1 MIRRFIALF
10 FCAVSA
16 HALDTIA
23 VNNAAFLAGQSPENW
38 TNSGSAYALTI
49 NEGAYFKINFTGTS
63 FALNVDVSALSG
75 YGAGYYPTLKWQVD
89 GGTAV
94 RRQCLSTDTTITVST
109 GLADT
114 THSLVVWL
122 DGMDESTNTNRW
134 SAGLS
139 GLKLTGLVVD
149 TGKTITAATNYPRRM
164 IVFSDSIG
172 SGSVALGSVSGGNY
186 SFVQSASIGWA
197 ALLAANY
204 QLEYCNV
211 SFCGQGFETGIQGV
225 PAVTSSYNLRMSGI
239 SRTFSTSYN
248 IAIVQFGTNGGLSS
262 GSVLQGL
269 LENIRT
275 ALGTTT
281 KIYLIQPLNQ
291 NAVATIAAGYASYI
305 AAHPTDANIAKIDL
319 GATGAAIVTS
329 NSYDGTH
336 PNAAGYALIATAYA
350 AQIPRPGGAA
360 TANTLATTSMFFS
373 P

>member
-1 MIRRFIALF
+1 MIRRFIFLLC
-10 FCAVSA
+10 CAV
-16 HALDTIA
+16 ALRAADTIA

-38 TNSGSAYALTI
+38 TNSGSSYALTI
-49 NEGAYFKINFTGTS
+49 NEGAYFKLNFTGTS
-63 FALNVDVSALSG
+63 FALNVDLSALNG

-94 RRQCLSTDTTITVST
+94 RRQCLSSDTSISIST
-109 GLADT
+109 GLADA

-134 SAGLS
+134 AAGLS
-139 GLKLTGLVVD
+139 GLKITGLVVD
-149 TGKTITAATNYPRRM
+149 TGKTITAATNYTRNM

-186 SFVQSASIGWA
+186 SIVQSASIGWA

-225 PAVTSSYNLRMSGI
+225 PAVTSSYNLKMSGV
-239 SRTFSTSYN
+239 SRTFSTSYS
-248 IAIVQFGTNGGLSS
+248 IAIVQFGTNGGLSA

-275 ALGTTT
+275 ALGTAT

-291 NAVATIAAGYASYI
+291 NAVATIAAGYASYV
-305 AAHPTDANIAKIDL
+305 AAHPTDTNIAKIDL
-319 GATGAAIVTS
+319 GSTGASLVTD
-329 NSYDGTH
+329 NSYDGVH
-336 PNAAGYALIATAYA
+336 PNAAGYALIASAYA
-350 AQIPRPGGAA
+350 AQIPRPGGTA
-360 TANTLATTSMFFS
+360 TATSLTATSMIFA